1 MKTALYI
8 RVSTQ
13 EQAKEGYS
21 IPHQKERL
29 FRYCEAMNWEVTE
42 IYADEGISGST
53 IEKRPAAIKMLQDAK
68 KKLFENILILRV
80 DRLCRNTKDLLEIV
94 ETLKKYD
101 VSLNAVDQQIDYKT
115 SIGKMTLTILGTFAE
130 FEHSTIHERTMEGRK
145 QKASQG
151 IKSLGRRV
159 PFGYDY
165 INGNF
170 VANSDAQIVKLIFE
184 KVADG
189 YGYNQVA
196 TFLRNNNIPNID
208 KLDWNRLH
216 IKRIINNKVYM
227 GHCVLKLNMIE
238 VVDTI
243 ANNVDPIV
251 NEELFN
257 QAQKTIAY
265 RTNTTKS
272 KITKYAYD
280 DFIFSDVLYCSCC
293 GWKMSPKK
301 VKRTEPKI
309 NGAKLDDR
317 YYRYY
322 KCIYNM
328 THPTKKICTNTKI
341 LNAKNFEKLF
351 LIYMD
356 YYIIELKKPLKQ
368 INKLISSHNKN
379 YLEKQI
385 KDLTQKKSKLLD
397 KYLAGIIDDS
407 SYITKNDELIEE
419 IKSLENKLNFKEEL
433 LDKENKEINVDFLN
447 GLKFVF
453 SDLWSI
459 MSNHEK
465 RNFIT
470 QTFEK
475 IEVSNG
481 KIVKVS
487 LR

>member
-1 MKTALYI
+1 MKTAIYI

-21 IPHQKERL
+21 IPHQKEKL
-29 FRYCEAMNWEVTE
+29 FKYCQAMNWEIIE

-53 IEKRPAAIKMLQDAK
+53 IEKRPAATQMLQDAK
-68 KKLFENILILRV
+68 QKKFENILILRV

-94 ETLKKYD
+94 EILKKHD

-196 TFLRNNNIPNID
+196 TFLRKNNVPTID

-216 IKRIINNKVYM
+216 IKRIINNKIYM
-227 GHCVLKLNMIE
+227 GHCVLKLKMVE
-238 VVDTI
+238 VVDTV
-243 ANNVDPIV
+243 ATNVESIV
-251 NEELFN
+251 NEDLFK
-257 QAQKTIAY
+257 QAQKTISY
-265 RTNTTKS
+265 RTNGKT
-272 KITKYAYD
+272 TKYAYD
-280 DFIFSDVLYCSCC
+280 DFVFADVLYCSCC
-293 GWKMSPKK
+293 SWKMSPKK
-301 VKRTEPKI
+301 VKRAEPKVNEI
-309 NGAKLDDR
+309 KLEDR

-328 THPTKKICTNTKI
+328 CHPNKQTCENTKV
-341 LNAKNFEKLF
+341 LNAEKFEKHF

-356 YYIIELKKPLKQ
+356 YYVIELKKPIKN
-368 INKLISSHNKN
+368 NKKISTSSMNK
-379 YLEKQI
+379 ETIEIQI
-385 KDLTQKKSKLLD
+385 KELTQKKAKLLD
-397 KYLAGIIDDS
+397 RYLEGIIDDD
-407 SYITKNDELIEE
+407 SYFAKNNELIEQ
-419 IKSLENKLNFKEEL
+419 IKILETKLSFNEEL
-433 LDKENKEINVDFLN
+433 LKIEKKEINLDYLN
-447 GLKFVF
+447 GLKFIIT
-453 SDLWSI
+453 DLWSI
-459 MSNHEK
+459 MTNHEK

-470 QTFEK
+470 KTFEK

>member
-1 MKTALYI
+1 MKTAIYI

-21 IPHQKERL
+21 IPHQKEKL
-29 FRYCEAMNWEVTE
+29 FKYCQAMNWQVVE

-68 KKLFENILILRV
+68 KRLFENILILRV

-145 QKASQG
+145 QKAKQG

-159 PFGYDY
+159 PFGYNY
-165 INGNF
+165 INGCF
-170 VANSDAQIVKLIFE
+170 VANSDAKIVKLIFE

-189 YGYNQVA
+189 YGFNQTA
-196 TFLRNNNIPNID
+196 TFLRNNNIPTID

-216 IKRIINNKVYM
+216 IKRIINNKIYM
-227 GHCVLKLNMIE
+227 GHCVLKLNMTE

-243 ANNVDPIV
+243 AINVEPIID
-251 NEELFN
+251 EKLFI
-257 QAQKTIAY
+257 QAQKTISY
-265 RTNTTKS
+265 RTKGVFS
-272 KITKYAYD
+272 KYAYD

-301 VKRTEPKI
+301 TKRTDPKI
-309 NGAKLDDR
+309 NEAKLEDR
-317 YYRYY
+317 IYRYY

-328 THPTKKICTNTKI
+328 SHPTKQTCLNTKI
-341 LNAKNFEKLF
+341 LNVEKFEKHF
-351 LIYMD
+351 LLYMD
-356 YYIIELKKPLKQ
+356 YFIIELKKPLKLQ
-368 INKLISSHNKN
+368 KKITSSPTNKDF
-379 YLEKQI
+379 LEKQI
-385 KDLTQKKSKLLD
+385 KELTQKKSKLLD

-407 SYITKNDELIEE
+407 SYIAKNDELIEE

-475 IEVSNG
+475 IEVNQG
-481 KIVKVS
+481 KIVKII

>member
-29 FRYCEAMNWEVTE
+29 FRYCEAMNWEIIE

-53 IEKRPAAIKMLQDAK
+53 IEKRPAATQMLQDAK

-145 QKASQG
+145 QKATQG

-196 TFLRNNNIPNID
+196 TFLRKNNVPTID

-216 IKRIINNKVYM
+216 IKRIINNKIYM
-227 GHCVLKLNMIE
+227 GHCVLKLKMVE
-238 VVDTI
+238 VVDTV
-243 ANNVDPIV
+243 ATNVESIV
-251 NEELFN
+251 NEDLFK
-257 QAQKTIAY
+257 QAQKTISY
-265 RTNTTKS
+265 RTNGKT
-272 KITKYAYD
+272 TKYAYD
-280 DFIFSDVLYCSCC
+280 DFVFADVLYCACC

-301 VKRTEPKI
+301 VKRAEPKVNEI
-309 NGAKLDDR
+309 KLEDR

-328 THPTKKICTNTKI
+328 CHPNKQTCENTKV
-341 LNAKNFEKLF
+341 LNAEKFEKHF

-356 YYIIELKKPLKQ
+356 YYVIELKKPIKN
-368 INKLISSHNKN
+368 NKKISTSSMNK
-379 YLEKQI
+379 ETIEIQI
-385 KDLTQKKSKLLD
+385 KELTQKKAKLLD
-397 KYLAGIIDDS
+397 RYLEGIIDDD
-407 SYITKNDELIEE
+407 SYFAKNNELIEQ
-419 IKSLENKLNFKEEL
+419 IKILETKLSFNEEL
-433 LDKENKEINVDFLN
+433 LKIEKKEINLDYLN
-447 GLKFVF
+447 GLKFIIT
-453 SDLWSI
+453 DLWSI
-459 MSNHEK
+459 MTNHEK

-470 QTFEK
+470 KTFEK

>member
-1 MKTALYI
+1 MKTAIYI

-21 IPHQKERL
+21 IPHQKEKL
-29 FRYCEAMNWEVTE
+29 FKYCQAMNWQVVE

-145 QKASQG
+145 QKATQG

-196 TFLRNNNIPNID
+196 TFLRKNNVPTID

-216 IKRIINNKVYM
+216 IKRIINNKIYM
-227 GHCVLKLNMIE
+227 GHCVLKLKMVE
-238 VVDTI
+238 VVDTV
-243 ANNVDPIV
+243 ATNVESIV
-251 NEELFN
+251 NEDLFK
-257 QAQKTIAY
+257 QAQKTISY
-265 RTNTTKS
+265 RTNGKT
-272 KITKYAYD
+272 TKYAYD
-280 DFIFSDVLYCSCC
+280 DFVFADVLYCACC

-301 VKRTEPKI
+301 VKRAEPKVNEI
-309 NGAKLDDR
+309 KLEDR

-328 THPTKKICTNTKI
+328 CHPNKQTCENTKV
-341 LNAKNFEKLF
+341 LNAEKFEKHF

-356 YYIIELKKPLKQ
+356 YYVIELKKPIKN
-368 INKLISSHNKN
+368 NKKISTSSMNK
-379 YLEKQI
+379 ETIEIQI
-385 KDLTQKKSKLLD
+385 KELTQKKAKLLD
-397 KYLAGIIDDS
+397 RYLEGIIDDD
-407 SYITKNDELIEE
+407 SYFAKNNELIEQ
-419 IKSLENKLNFKEEL
+419 IKILETKLSFNEEL
-433 LDKENKEINVDFLN
+433 LKIEKKEINLDYLN
-447 GLKFVF
+447 GLKFIIT
-453 SDLWSI
+453 DLWSI
-459 MSNHEK
+459 MTNHEK

-470 QTFEK
+470 KTFEK

>member
-1 MKTALYI
+1 MKTAIYI

-21 IPHQKERL
+21 IPHQKEKL
-29 FRYCEAMNWEVTE
+29 FKYCQAMNWQVVE

-68 KKLFENILILRV
+68 KRLFENILILRV

-145 QKASQG
+145 QKATQG

-216 IKRIINNKVYM
+216 IKRIINNKIYM
-227 GHCVLKLNMIE
+227 GHCVLKLKMVE
-238 VVDTI
+238 VVDTV
-243 ANNVDPIV
+243 ATNVESIV
-251 NEELFN
+251 NEDLFK
-257 QAQKTIAY
+257 QAQKTISY
-265 RTNTTKS
+265 RTNGKT
-272 KITKYAYD
+272 TKYAYD
-280 DFIFSDVLYCSCC
+280 DFVFADVLYCACC

-301 VKRTEPKI
+301 VKRAEPKVNEI
-309 NGAKLDDR
+309 KLEDR

-385 KDLTQKKSKLLD
+385 KDLMQKKAKLLD
-397 KYLAGIIDDS
+397 RYLEGIIDDD
-407 SYITKNDELIEE
+407 SYFAKNNELIEE
-419 IKSLENKLNFKEEL
+419 IKNLEKKLNFKEEL

-475 IEVSNG
+475 IEVNQG
-481 KIVKVS
+481 KIVKII

>member
-1 MKTALYI
+1 MKTAIYI

-29 FRYCEAMNWEVTE
+29 FRYCEAMNWEITE

-53 IEKRPAAIKMLQDAK
+53 IEKRPAATQMLQDAK
-68 KKLFENILILRV
+68 HKKFENILILRV

-94 ETLKKYD
+94 EILKKYD

-145 QKASQG
+145 QKATQG

-196 TFLRNNNIPNID
+196 TFLRKNNVPTID

-216 IKRIINNKVYM
+216 IKRIINNKIYM
-227 GHCVLKLNMIE
+227 GHCVLKLKMVE
-238 VVDTI
+238 VVDTV
-243 ANNVDPIV
+243 ATNVESIV
-251 NEELFN
+251 NEDLFK
-257 QAQKTIAY
+257 QAQKTISY
-265 RTNTTKS
+265 RTNGKT
-272 KITKYAYD
+272 TKYAYD
-280 DFIFSDVLYCSCC
+280 DFIFADVLYCACC

-301 VKRTEPKI
+301 VKRAEPKVNEI
-309 NGAKLDDR
+309 KLEDR

-328 THPTKKICTNTKI
+328 CHPNKQTCKNTKV
-341 LNAKNFEKLF
+341 LNAEKFEKHF

-356 YYIIELKKPLKQ
+356 YYVIELKKPIKN
-368 INKLISSHNKN
+368 NKKISTSSMNK
-379 YLEKQI
+379 ETIEIQI
-385 KDLTQKKSKLLD
+385 KELTQKKAKLLD
-397 KYLAGIIDDS
+397 RYLEGIIDDD
-407 SYITKNDELIEE
+407 SYFAKNNELIEQ
-419 IKSLENKLNFKEEL
+419 IKILETKLSFNEEL
-433 LDKENKEINVDFLN
+433 LKIEKKEINLDYLN
-447 GLKFVF
+447 GLKFIIT
-453 SDLWSI
+453 DLWSI
-459 MSNHEK
+459 MTNHEK

-470 QTFEK
+470 KTFEK
-475 IEVSNG
+475 IEVNQG
-481 KIVKVS
+481 KIVKII

>member
-29 FRYCEAMNWEVTE
+29 FRYCEAMNWEIIE

-68 KKLFENILILRV
+68 KKKFENILILRV

-94 ETLKKYD
+94 EILKKYD

-196 TFLRNNNIPNID
+196 TFLRKNNVPTID

-216 IKRIINNKVYM
+216 IKRIINNKIYM
-227 GHCVLKLNMIE
+227 GHCVLKLKMVE
-238 VVDTI
+238 VVDTV
-243 ANNVDPIV
+243 ATNVESIV
-251 NEELFN
+251 NEDLFK
-257 QAQKTIAY
+257 QAQKTISY
-265 RTNTTKS
+265 RTNGKT
-272 KITKYAYD
+272 TKYAYD
-280 DFIFSDVLYCSCC
+280 DFVFADVLYCSCC
-293 GWKMSPKK
+293 SWKMSPKK
-301 VKRTEPKI
+301 VKRAEPKVNEI
-309 NGAKLDDR
+309 KLEDR

-328 THPTKKICTNTKI
+328 CHPNKQTCENTKV
-341 LNAKNFEKLF
+341 LNAEKFEKHF

-356 YYIIELKKPLKQ
+356 YYVIELKKPIKN
-368 INKLISSHNKN
+368 NKKISTSSMNK
-379 YLEKQI
+379 ETIEIQI
-385 KDLTQKKSKLLD
+385 KELTQKKAKLLD
-397 KYLAGIIDDS
+397 RYLEGIIDDD
-407 SYITKNDELIEE
+407 SYFAKNNELIEQ
-419 IKSLENKLNFKEEL
+419 IKILETKLSFNEEL
-433 LDKENKEINVDFLN
+433 LKIEKKEINLDYLN
-447 GLKFVF
+447 GLKFIIT
-453 SDLWSI
+453 DLWSI
-459 MSNHEK
+459 MTNHEK

-470 QTFEK
+470 KTFEK